1 MVQNTQIC
9 RIEIP
14 YGDPVE
20 LFSPFSESPF
30 AQLYHSCPGADGGGR
45 YSFLMLDPFDYLI
58 SKDQSYRTRHSTGQ
72 GSPFQKLKS
81 ALNQY
86 AVFTDLDEDIPF
98 CGGAAG
104 LFSYDLLHH
113 LEQITPRVEDDL
125 NLPDMCLGFYDAI
138 VAFDHAQQSAWI
150 FSTGLPERNP
160 IRRLGRAQ
168 ERAEWLK
175 EKIGSRDDHHQ
186 KAALSF
192 KEPRSNL
199 TQSDYEARVQT
210 AIDHIYSGDI
220 YQANLSQR
228 FEVHAAR
235 PIPAYD
241 VFTQLLTKNPVSF
254 AAYCRFPDFS
264 IASISPE
271 RFLRI
276 APHMGTLNVET
287 KPIKGTRPRGQTPEQ
302 DKANRQE
309 LLASAKD
316 RAENTMIVDL
326 LRNDLSK
333 FCVKDS
339 VEVKNLCEVETY
351 AFVHHLV
358 STISGALETDKDAV
372 DALMACFPGGSI
384 TGAPKVRAMEIIAE
398 LEGLAR
404 GPYCGSI
411 GYMGFNGHMDSNIAI
426 RTLVMPHNAGGQVE
440 SLYYQVGGG
449 IVADS
454 DPEMEYDESL
464 AKAKAFFEL
473 VKS

>member
-14 YGDPVE
+14 YSDPVE

-58 SKDQSYRTRHSTGQ
+58 AKNQSYRTRHSTGQ
-72 GSPFQKLKS
+72 GSPFQKLKES
-81 ALNQY
+81 LRQY
-86 AVFTDLDEDIPF
+86 AFFNELDEDIPF
-98 CGGAAG
+98 CGGSAG

-113 LEQITPRVEDDL
+113 LERIAPRGEDDL
-125 NLPDMCLGFYDAI
+125 NLPDMSLGFYDVIA
-138 VAFDHAQQSAWI
+138 AFDHAQESAWI

-160 IRRLGRAQ
+160 IQRLGRAQ
-168 ERAEWLK
+168 ERAEWLRK
-175 EKIGSRDDHHQ
+175 KLAPNDKPNRKVDLHFD
-186 KAALSF
+186 KL
-192 KEPRSNL
+192 RSNVS
-199 TQSDYEARVQT
+199 QSEYETRVRN

-228 FEVHAAR
+228 FEVEATQTIR
-235 PIPAYD
+235 AYD
-241 VFTQLLTKNPVSF
+241 VFTQLLAVSPVSF
-254 AAYCRFPDFS
+254 AAYCRFPDLS

-271 RFLRI
+271 RFLKI
-276 APHMGTLNVET
+276 FPQMGALSVET
-287 KPIKGTRPRGQTPEQ
+287 KPIKGTRPRGKTPAQ
-302 DKANRQE
+302 DEANRQE
-309 LLASAKD
+309 LLNSPKD

-333 FCVKDS
+333 ICMKDS
-339 VEVKNLCEVETY
+339 VEVKKLCEIESY
-351 AFVHHLV
+351 ASVHHLV
-358 STISGALETDKDAV
+358 STISGNLSIDKDAV

-398 LEGLAR
+398 QEGLAR

-411 GYMGFNGHMDSNIAI
+411 GYIGFNGHMDSNIAI
-426 RTLVMPHNAGGQVE
+426 RTLVMPHNTDGQIE
-440 SLYYQVGGG
+440 TLYYQVGGG

-464 AKAKAFFEL
+464 AKANAFFEL